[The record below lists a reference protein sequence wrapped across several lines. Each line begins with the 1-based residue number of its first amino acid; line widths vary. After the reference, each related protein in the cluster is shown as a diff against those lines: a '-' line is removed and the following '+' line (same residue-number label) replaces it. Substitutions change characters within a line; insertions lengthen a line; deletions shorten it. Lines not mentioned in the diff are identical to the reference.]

1 VAHAFDTAL
10 PGWLV
15 LIPRRHVTAIA
26 DLSDAEAAGL
36 GWWQVRLSRALREVT
51 GCQKTYVVQFA
62 EAEGFSHVHFHVL
75 PRPADLPAEHRG
87 PRVFG
92 LLGAAEGER
101 VSADRDGRGRRGLD
115 RAVAP
120 GQVVACGLQPP
131 TSIPDP
137 DPDLDRGRRKGPF
150 LYRKR

>member
-1 VAHAFDTAL
+1 
-10 PGWLV
+10 
-15 LIPRRHVTAIA
+15 
-26 DLSDAEAAGL
+26 
-36 GWWQVRLSRALREVT
+36 VT

-101 VSADRDGRGRRGLD
+101 VSADRMDE
-115 RAVAP
+115 VAEALTERLRP
-120 GQVVACGLQPP
+120 L
-131 TSIPDP
+131 
-137 DPDLDRGRRKGPF
+137 K
-150 LYRKR
+150 